1 MKKGN
6 PWALLPIGV
15 FLLIYL
21 GLAKVPLQ
29 KWYKF
34 ILPLHGLYFILEFV
48 FLFIAVQTGYGP
60 L

>member
-21 GLAKVPLQ
+21 AGFALVAALFFGIEKGILWLTSRRKYAAK
-29 KWYKF
+29 
-34 ILPLHGLYFILEFV
+34 
-48 FLFIAVQTGYGP
+48 
-60 L
+60 